1 MGVHISIAAAGAMRE
16 LRERT
21 IGQRA
26 PVLSAPAA
34 LAAVRLLRVA
44 YRLNSVASFFG
55 TGRFFSRTYCG
66 SPLR

>member
-1 MGVHISIAAAGAMRE
+1 MGAHISRSDAP

-21 IGQRA
+21 IGERA
-26 PVLSAPAA
+26 PGLSAPAA

-44 YRLNSVASFFG
+44 YSLNSAVSFFG